1 MTCEAGFGYAGKFYF
16 SRFLSTGFL
25 LPPVFQRIT
34 SKIGGQNW
42 EDFRFTEN
50 NYTSCTRLRPP
61 VQASRYRFPPRGS
74 LTRRLVVLKSCRS
87 GETFALTVIR
97 NLNKFRPVKDETLF
111 LLMRITRHWFL
122 VSRLIC
128 RQVFSSRYATNTVA
142 A

>member
-1 MTCEAGFGYAGKFYF
+1 MQE
-16 SRFLSTGFL
+16 SSPSVSTGFL
-25 LPPVFQRIT
+25 LPPVFQRIIT

-42 EDFRFTEN
+42 EDGQFTEN
-50 NYTSCTRLRPP
+50 NYTSSPRT

-111 LLMRITRHWFL
+111 LLMRITRYWFL

-128 RQVFSSRYATNTVA
+128 RQVFSSCYATNTVA